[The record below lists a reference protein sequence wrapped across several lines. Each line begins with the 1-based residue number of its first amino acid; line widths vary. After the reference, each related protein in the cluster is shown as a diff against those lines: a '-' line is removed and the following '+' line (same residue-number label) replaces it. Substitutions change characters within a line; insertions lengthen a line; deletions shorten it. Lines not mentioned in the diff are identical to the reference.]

1 MTRKTKHFTL
11 KKIIA
16 FIIIIATLISAG
28 ISTFYL
34 LFSGEDVQS
43 VEGTFATAGG
53 SVTLGDLDG
62 TNTSE
67 LYYMSSPDGSIYY
80 CANPNYASSRR
91 LKNSKQVD
99 KSPVAPDGGYSAT
112 EQETTYT
119 QLRSG
124 QLPQTVAYAKWQGA
138 EEETM
143 QNIVWASWNWDDGY
157 ELLTGHDTTSNNVN
171 SGGIAGRSERF
182 ANFVNYVLTDGT
194 TFTLSATPTTD
205 ESDDLKVMIDQAN
218 TTYTVGPYVIDFAN
232 SSSTTRD
239 GLMTLGDLVYDEIVN
254 DYDGKFIWGDIG
266 ANIVTPDGNSNTTAD
281 IKVLDS
287 SGSEIS
293 SKFPKFGQEFY
304 IQYTSSDK
312 ITKIVPSLA
321 INFVTKITG
330 TGTTYQSSQCEFRIH
345 DDATMQYLTAAM
357 REYKY
362 AKKYDIEDGLFTN
375 VNSLNITGETTDV
388 ASIFSDIKTS
398 IATNIKKYAEEGDY
412 PVGSVEVDI
421 GEEGSGHILGIFS
434 DEDNTFHKG
443 NISIGTQLV
452 KVDEKKAYLLNNNDG
467 TPTWWDDN
475 IPSGFLDNPQ
485 NSIDD
490 ERTYTIYKNYGQV
503 RSDDGTILND
513 LDSEDDGEGQ
523 PTEEYCPNAD
533 AVFNQLYPGIPSE
546 PSTSAS
552 DLAKNW
558 AKYNLRYAIKF
569 AAEYPVVKEENKY
582 LQPAVTVSVS
592 SPSTPSTPDIPSI
605 PSTPGTPYPPV
616 TPGITTSTGSTKVIL
631 PGKSI
636 NMYIGGYVWEDLGF
650 TKDSEI
656 NGQFDSNDESKY
668 GGIQVTLHDKNTEQV
683 VATTTTNR
691 NGQYGFKDLHPMH
704 KYCVE
709 FRYNG
714 QVYQHTYYN
723 NNLSGGYSTA
733 TEESNDRTDLNTRF
747 ETIDST
753 PNNYAADDRQNKSYG
768 MYVRIPASD
777 GTYLSYTLTVYT
789 DGQNAGAL
797 RFCDVLEIFRKANV
811 NGKNI
816 DSSNQDTMESTYNTL
831 STDRTYASSEG
842 SFKEQLRTI
851 AINQGKTISE
861 PELNSLWNYINHC
874 MISSYTER
882 YPEQDRFVLEDVDN
896 PQEGNVIGYEYLYI
910 PSRDQSRNVDFGIN
924 ERDTADLAIQKDV
937 YKATVRVNG
946 KTQTYEY
953 SNKDLDENGNWEIT
967 IKNADG
973 TYSGGRYENGL
984 FNGTTK
990 YTREI
995 RKSEYLYDGTIY
1007 DSNGE
1012 NATARDLKVYV
1023 TYRITI
1029 RNQSQSY
1036 DTVVNEVVDYFDES
1050 EYTFDGTLQNGTYGI
1065 NQYSDFEVP
1074 RVNGGT
1080 YTGTSY
1086 IGDRD
1091 GNYVADLTVSPR
1103 SSLDNNRNPANTDIG
1118 HGYSEPLYLSGIVR
1132 PENNET
1138 SNRLQAGGGMAYIY
1152 LTFEVKQHQDENYM
1166 DGRIQMDIDVST
1178 ENGNAKGVG
1187 KQNIAEINSYS
1198 TYYRSGAKIPNSDN
1212 SSGDRDVGGTV
1223 AGSVDR
1229 DSSVGNLTSQDLEYE
1244 NNDGIE
1250 DGRLIITN
1258 DPVTNRAEDDTDQA
1272 PNIRLVFPLND
1283 NEERVATGYVYE
1295 DIRDTSSGQAMVG
1308 DGKYSDTEQDST
1320 GNTDTKINGVT
1331 VQLVELVQDVDSNGI
1346 PTGNYLGEY
1355 VWGARRWNGE
1365 TWEYISSNNNN
1376 EEIINYDS
1384 SESINKIRFYSGQ
1397 GAVEGTTISPII
1409 SGVEGTITA
1418 VSGAEATK
1426 QGQYVFKAM
1435 PAGDFFIR
1443 FIYGDTT
1450 QTTLTTTADNA
1461 DGSEVAKFL
1470 TNNSTQ
1476 DYENGYISTSGLNLK
1491 SYNGQDYKSTTYQ
1504 VGIDQNGIGSYNGIN
1519 GYIDYEKQN
1528 YHINSQTGYNEFNSS
1543 DGNTTDNDRHGKEV
1557 MYYYHTEQSEAHPD
1571 ISDAKDVG
1579 NVRDNVNNYGR
1590 GLTGIDGESTQT
1602 LVNGRSEVLTSGIKL
1617 ASTEELADGATTSV
1631 EKQIAMIKE
1640 LMTNTAMTAQTGVI
1654 NVEVEHNRKSTGGQG
1669 TNNSNPYTLRDIDLG
1684 LSERPV
1690 AQLQMNKEVS
1700 NVRITLQN
1708 GTILFD
1714 TNRQVTNM
1722 SYPEHLGH
1730 TITYNPSDPNGSAYR
1745 LVGYEIANNTVRP
1758 ELITTYM
1765 DEELMY
1771 GARIEVDYTFTVT
1784 NVGEVDYLDKKFY
1797 YTGQEDN
1804 PKVLANIS
1812 TTTANTVVDYIT
1824 NNMQFLP
1831 TNSSNSTWS
1840 IRTVNELTSDPKTE
1854 NTDYTTNPV
1863 GNNDDLIN
1871 NKYYETLNTYN
1882 TIVTN
1887 KSMGDT
1893 ALYPEKLVVEG
1904 RQSSTQTTMMLSTT
1918 LTPDSGEDTMV
1929 YNNLSEIVQVSNSQG
1944 RRLKWSVTGNQP
1956 MADQDSGPDITVDED
1971 DGIYTNVDRVTPT
1984 EIDAD
1989 SSQEILILP
1998 PTGANRNYTL
2008 WIIVGIV
2015 ALAIIA
2021 GGIVLIRK
2029 YFKKK

>member
-1 MTRKTKHFTL
+1 MTRKNKHFTL

-53 SVTLGDLDG
+53 SVTLGSLG
-62 TNTSE
+62 GCNTTE
-67 LYYMSSPDGSIYY
+67 MYTLNANYF
-80 CANPNYASSRR
+80 CADPNYASTRR
-91 LKNSKQVD
+91 LRNTKQRD
-99 KSPVAPDGGYSAT
+99 DSPAVPDGGYSAT

-138 EEETM
+138 SGATM

-330 TGTTYQSSQCEFRIH
+330 TGTTYKSTQCEFRIH
-345 DDATMQYLTAAM
+345 DDTTMQYLTAAM

-362 AKKYDIEDGLFTN
+362 AKKYSIEDGLFTN
-375 VNSLNITGETTDV
+375 VNTLNITDEQTTTDV
-388 ASIFSDIKTS
+388 ASLFTDIKTS
-398 IATNIKKYAEEGDY
+398 IATNIKKYAEEADY
-412 PVGSVEVDI
+412 PVGSVEIDI

-467 TPTWWDDN
+467 TPTWWSSY
-475 IPSGFLDNPQ
+475 IPDGFLDNSQ
-485 NSIDD
+485 NSVD
-490 ERTYTIYKNYGQV
+490 ETRTYTIYKDYGQV
-503 RSDDGTILND
+503 RADDGTILND
-513 LDSEDDGEGQ
+513 VDSEDDGEGQ

-533 AVFNQLYPGIPSE
+533 TVYFGLYGAIATAPAKSGVE
-546 PSTSAS
+546 
-552 DLAKNW
+552 LARDY
-558 AKYNLRYAIKF
+558 AKYKLRYAIKF
-569 AAEYPVVKEENKY
+569 AAEYPVVKEENEY

-592 SPSTPSTPDIPSI
+592 TPSEPGMPSIPTI
-605 PSTPGTPYPPV
+605 PSTPGNPPYPPV

-650 TKDSEI
+650 TKESVENGRYDSG
-656 NGQFDSNDESKY
+656 NESRF
-668 GGIQVTLHDKNTEQV
+668 GGIQVTLHDANTSDTY
-683 VATTTTNR
+683 TTTTNSS
-691 NGQYGFKDLHPMH
+691 GQYGFKDLHPMH
-704 KYCVE
+704 KYYVE

-714 QVYQHTYYN
+714 QVYQNTYYKN
-723 NNLSGGYSTA
+723 DLSGGYSTA
-733 TEESNDRTDLNTRF
+733 QENSSDRNSLNSRF

-753 PNNYAADDRQNKSYG
+753 PNNYSADNRQNKSYG

-777 GTYLSYTLTVYT
+777 GTYLSYIPTVYT
-789 DGQNAGAL
+789 NGQNAGAL
-797 RFCDVLEIFRKANV
+797 RFCDVLEIFRNENV
-811 NGKNI
+811 NSKSI
-816 DSSNQDTMESTYNTL
+816 DSSSQDRMNATYNTL

-851 AINQGKTISE
+851 ARNQGKTISE
-861 PELNSLWNYINHC
+861 DELNSIWNYINHC
-874 MISSYTER
+874 MISSYTITTG
-882 YPEQDRFVLEDVDN
+882 YPEIDRFVLEDVDN
-896 PQEGNVIGYEYLYI
+896 PQEGNVIGYEYLYT
-910 PSRDQSRNVDFGIN
+910 PSRDQSRNVDFGLN
-924 ERDTADLAIQKDV
+924 ARDTADLAIQKDV

-967 IKNADG
+967 IRNADG

-1007 DSNGE
+1007 STG
-1012 NATARDLKVYV
+1012 ASSARDLKVYV
-1023 TYRITI
+1023 TYRIVV

-1036 DTVVNEVVDYFDES
+1036 DTVVNEIVDYFDES
-1050 EYTFDGTLQNGTYGI
+1050 EYIFDGTLNGDTYTP
-1065 NQYSDFEVP
+1065 NSYSDFQHSQV
-1074 RVNGGT
+1074 
-1080 YTGTSY
+1080 TSY
-1086 IGDRD
+1086 VGDRN
-1091 GNYVADLTVSPR
+1091 GNYIAPLTVRTTSNLGNGR
-1103 SSLDNNRNPANTDIG
+1103 GSTNIG
-1118 HGYSEPLYLSGIVR
+1118 HGYTGTPLYLSGIVGTDG
-1132 PENNET
+1132 N
-1138 SNRLQAGGGMAYIY
+1138 NRLAAGGGMTFIY
-1152 LTFEVKQHQDENYM
+1152 LTFEVKKARDENGM
-1166 DGRIQMDIDVST
+1166 DNRIQMDVYTNTGAD
-1178 ENGNAKGVG
+1178 KGVG

-1198 TYYRSGAKIPNSDN
+1198 TYYKNGAKVPDHLDGNTPV
-1212 SSGDRDVGGTV
+1212 DRNVNGAV
-1223 AGSVDR
+1223 AGSIDR
-1229 DSSVGNLTSQDLEYE
+1229 DSSVGNLTSSDL
-1244 NNDGIE
+1244 NNEGD
-1250 DGRLIITN
+1250 LIITN
-1258 DPVTNRAEDDTDQA
+1258 DVLTNRTEDDTDKA
-1272 PNIRLVFPLND
+1272 PNIRLIFPASD
-1283 NEERVATGYVYE
+1283 DYERIARGYVYE
-1295 DIRDTSSGQAMVG
+1295 DERNQASNRAMVG
-1308 DGKYSDTEQDST
+1308 NGRHDNNETL
-1320 GNTDTKINGVT
+1320 INGVT
-1331 VQLVELVQDVDSNGI
+1331 VQLVELVQEVDGNGI

-1355 VWGARRWNGE
+1355 IWNARTWDQTDRRWENVNS
-1365 TWEYISSNNNN
+1365 SSN
-1376 EEIINYDS
+1376 
-1384 SESINKIRFYSGQ
+1384 SESLRYYSGQ
-1397 GAVEGTTISPII
+1397 GNYEENHTVSPIMSGVGVTTI
-1409 SGVEGTITA
+1409 EGYTFGEDST
-1418 VSGAEATK
+1418 
-1426 QGQYVFKAM
+1426 GQYAFKAM
-1435 PAGDFFIR
+1435 PAGDFIVR

-1450 QTTLTTTADNA
+1450 QTVLTTEGGEGDEVVQLLKGDT
-1461 DGSEVAKFL
+1461 SEVNVNAA
-1470 TNNSTQ
+1470 
-1476 DYENGYISTSGLNLK
+1476 DGYISKSGLNAK

-1504 VGIDQNGIGSYNGIN
+1504 TNVSQAGSYNGIN
-1519 GYIDYEKQN
+1519 GFVNYDTQN
-1528 YHINSQTGYNEFNSS
+1528 YNYTESAQPTMGVAGDAISNYVNETDGRDKSIN
-1543 DGNTTDNDRHGKEV
+1543 
-1557 MYYYHTEQSEAHPD
+1557 YYYNTGESQAQSGV
-1571 ISDAKDVG
+1571 SDAKDVG
-1579 NVRDNVNNYGR
+1579 NVRTATNNYSR
-1590 GLTGIDGESTQT
+1590 GITGIDGESDQT
-1602 LVNGRSEVLTSGIKL
+1602 IVNGRSEVLTSGLKV
-1617 ASTEELADGATTSV
+1617 ASTEELAQGATTSV
-1631 EKQIAMIKE
+1631 AKQIAMIKE
-1640 LMTNTAMTAQTGVI
+1640 LMENTEMVAQTGVI
-1654 NVEVEHNRKSTGGQG
+1654 NAEVEWNTNITNGQS
-1669 TNNSNPYTLRDIDLG
+1669 TNNNQDGRLSYIFEDIDLG
-1684 LSERPV
+1684 LEERPV
-1690 AQLQMNKEVS
+1690 AQLKMNKEVS

-1714 TNRQVTNM
+1714 TNRPVTNM
-1722 SYPEHLGH
+1722 SYADHEGH
-1730 TITYNPSDPNGSAYR
+1730 HITYSPENPNGSAYR
-1745 LVGYEIANNTVRP
+1745 LISVAIANNSTNTP

-1784 NVGEVDYLDKKFY
+1784 NVGEVDYLDNQFY
-1797 YTGQEDN
+1797 YTGVTNNDS
-1804 PKVLANIS
+1804 ANNVS
-1812 TTTANTVVDYIT
+1812 KTSAKTVVDYIT
-1824 NNMQFLP
+1824 NNIQFLP
-1831 TNSSNSTWS
+1831 TNSSNSGWS
-1840 IRTVNELTSDPKTE
+1840 IRTVDDLTSDPTTE

-1871 NKYYETLNTYN
+1871 NKYYNTLNTYN
-1882 TIVTN
+1882 TIVTS
-1887 KSMGDT
+1887 K
-1893 ALYPEKLVVEG
+1893 ALNTDLVPEAANLDAA
-1904 RQSSTQTTMMLSTT
+1904 SSVQTTMMLSTT
-1918 LTPDSGEDTMV
+1918 LTPDTGEDTMV
-1929 YNNLSEIVQVSNSQG
+1929 YNNLSEIVQVSNTQG

-1956 MADQDSGPDITVDED
+1956 MADQDRGSDEPARPED
-1971 DGIYTNVDRVTPT
+1971 EIYTNADLVTPK

-1998 PTGANRNYTL
+1998 PTGSDRNYTL

-2021 GGIVLIRK
+2021 GGIVLIRR